1 MKTLK
6 TISLSLILAALATI
20 ATANS
25 TVKTVISNADDLR
38 KVLKEKVEFNLSETE
53 NLLYKKGVDKMQE
66 NVEILFFITPEHRIR
81 VISINSENEVASEF
95 MKQLLNKEQLN
106 VNDEM
111 TNVTYKIDIK
121 LNYRAG

>member
-6 TISLSLILAALATI
+6 LISLSLIFAALTTI

-25 TVKTVISNADDLR
+25 TVKTVINNADDLR

-53 NLLYKKGVDKMQE
+53 NLLYKRGVDKLQE
-66 NVEILFFITPEHRIR
+66 NVEILFFITPEHIIR
-81 VISINSENEVASEF
+81 VISINSENAIASEF
-95 MKQLLNKEQLN
+95 MKQLLNKEHLN
-106 VNDEM
+106 VEDEM
-111 TNVTYKIDIK
+111 TNVMYKIDIK

>member
-53 NLLYKKGVDKMQE
+53 NILYKNGVDKMQE

-111 TNVTYKIDIK
+111 TNVMFKIDFK